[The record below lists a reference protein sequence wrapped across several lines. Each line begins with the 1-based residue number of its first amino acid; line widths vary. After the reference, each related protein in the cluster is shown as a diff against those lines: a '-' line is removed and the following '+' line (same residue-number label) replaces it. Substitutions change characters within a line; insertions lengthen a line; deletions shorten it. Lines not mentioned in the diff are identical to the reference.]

1 MFLNS
6 LHRKKS
12 ILFYFFCFTVSFCW
26 LLFNASLLHQ
36 LQPVFFT
43 NRLDFSLNLLLL
55 TDLPALVIRSSF
67 VRVFFDTLYFLL
79 PALLVLLC
87 LINHKF
93 QYFIAVLN
101 SIFNFIYALLISS
114 LSAYSIEGFVGWI
127 LLPLVFAFKT
137 DRGFYYALSC
147 VRYIFLLI
155 FFSAGVWKIRAGGI
169 FNAEQMSGILT
180 KQHLAYIT
188 GNTEDWFTKTIK
200 YLIIHD
206 KLSYF
211 FYLASAIAELL
222 FCIGF
227 FTKKFDILLSVIFL
241 LFVLFNFTLM
251 RINYFSWVAFLG
263 CLWFS
268 KCNEP
273 ENTKI

>member
-43 NRLDFSLNLLLL
+43 NRLDFSLNILLL

-114 LSAYSIEGFVGWI
+114 LSASSIEGFVGWI

-169 FNAEQMSGILT
+169 FNAEQMSGILAM
-180 KQHLAYIT
+180 QHSAYIAA
-188 GNTEDWFTKTIK
+188 NNNEWFTGVVK
-200 YLIIHD
+200 YLIGHSRV
-206 KLSYF
+206 SYIL
-211 FYLASAIAELL
+211 YLAGAIGEFA

-227 FTKKFDILLSVIFL
+227 FTKKFDRLLITIFL
-241 LFVLFNFTLM
+241 FFVLFNFILM

-268 KCNEP
+268 KYSEP
-273 ENTKI
+273 EKY